1 MEQKEWDMQSLINAL
16 LKSIREYGIKEV
28 SMGQYETVCRKI
40 AHFAAERGFDRY
52 YQGLRTDYDT
62 FIDSQLNNKSI
73 CYGYARF
80 QHRVI
85 RMLTALAET
94 GETIFSPGFQSHQ
107 KYIVSNASLELI
119 EKVLDYH
126 SLNGE
131 SRTEMSIVLRH
142 FFKYAEGI
150 SKTEK
155 VVVTDELLMD
165 FFTKELP
172 NTNKG
177 SMGRSL
183 RAIKYLSVYL
193 KNNGSM
199 NLLLDFTQLNARG
212 HHVKAIP
219 PYSQDEINRAVSSI
233 DTSTPEGLRDYA
245 IMLLAFD
252 TGLRGIDIRTLCFEN
267 INWKKGL
274 LYLGQAKT
282 NEPLVLPLSGKV
294 MNAIADYI
302 LMGRPE
308 CSYNEI
314 FLTTKQPVRPMDR
327 RHGAFSGLC
336 DKYFNTANV
345 NKIPGRGFHSLRRSF
360 ATELSEAGVPL
371 ETISQLLGHKN
382 IEEDK
387 PYLSYNREQT
397 AFCAIGFDEI
407 PVTNGIYAGGDQN
420 DNK

>member
-28 SMGQYETVCRKI
+28 SMGQYETVCKKI
-40 AHFAAERGFDRY
+40 AHFAAECGFDRY

-94 GETIFSPGFQSHQ
+94 GETIFSSGFQSHQ
-107 KYIVSNASLELI
+107 KYIVSDASLELI

-199 NLLLDFTQLNARG
+199 NLVLDFTQLNARG

-274 LYLGQAKT
+274 LYLRQAKT

-327 RHGAFSGLC
+327 RHGALSGLC
-336 DKYFNTANV
+336 DKYFNAANV
-345 NKIPGRGFHSLRRSF
+345 DKIPGRGFHSLRRSF

-407 PVTNGIYAGGDQN
+407 PVTNGIYAGGNQN